1 MNIQKKDLGK
11 SQIEL
16 TVELPFDEFKP
27 YIKQG
32 AEKISREI
40 KIEGFR
46 PGKVPYEIL
55 KQKIGEMA
63 ILEEAARI
71 AINKTLETAIKD
83 NVTGQSQRE
92 VSPVGQPQVNIIK
105 LAPDNPMEYK
115 AVLAILPEIK
125 LGDYKNAK
133 VKLEKTEVADEEVEK
148 MINDLREMQVKEII
162 ADREIKNGDK
172 AVVDIEIFLDKVP
185 VEGGQ
190 GKGTGV
196 IVGKGYIVP
205 GFGKKL
211 IGGRKGE
218 VREFSLPYPEDH
230 HQRNLAGKLVEFRVK
245 IKEIY
250 ERQLPEIN
258 REFAKS
264 FGSNNV
270 DGLKEN
276 IKKGLAA
283 EKQRKAGQKAE
294 IEMLDKIIEKTK
306 FGDMPEILIRNE
318 AENMIAELEAGVAN
332 QGGKFEDYLSH
343 LNKTRDQLALDLLPN
358 AVKRVKTSLL
368 IREIALAE
376 KISAEDA
383 EIDKEIEHILN
394 HYKDSKGIEEK
405 VKSPA
410 HREYLRNL
418 IGGRKVIDKLKEWN
432 MEK

>member
-11 SQIEL
+11 SEIEL

-32 AEKISREI
+32 AEKVSREI

-46 PGKVPYEIL
+46 PGKAPYEIL
-55 KQKIGEMA
+55 KQKIGEMT
-63 ILEEAARI
+63 ILEEAARL

-83 NVTGQSQRE
+83 NIIGQS
-92 VSPVGQPQVNIIK
+92 VGQPQINITK

-115 AVLAILPEIK
+115 AILAILPEIK

-133 VKLEKTEVADEEVEK
+133 IKLEKTEITDEEVEK

-162 ADREIKNGDK
+162 ADREIKDGDK
-172 AVVDIEIFLDKVP
+172 AVVDIEMFLDKVP

-190 GKGTGV
+190 GKGAGV
-196 IVGKGYIVP
+196 IIGKGYIVP
-205 GFGKKL
+205 GLGKKL
-211 IGGRKGE
+211 IGGRKNE
-218 VREFSLPYPEDH
+218 VREFSLPYPDDH
-230 HQRNLAGKLVEFRVK
+230 HQKNLAGKLVEFRVK
-245 IKEIY
+245 IKEVY

-258 REFAKS
+258 KEFAKS
-264 FGSNNV
+264 FGSNSV
-270 DGLKEN
+270 DGFKEN
-276 IKKGLAA
+276 IKKGLAV

-318 AENMIAELEAGVAN
+318 AENMIAELEAAVAG

-343 LNKTRDQLALDLLPN
+343 LNKTRDRLALDLLPD

-368 IREIALAE
+368 IREVALAE
-376 KISAEDA
+376 KISAEDG
-383 EIDKEIEHILN
+383 EIDKEIEHILD

-405 VKSPA
+405 IKSPA

>member
-11 SQIEL
+11 SEIEL

-32 AEKISREI
+32 AEKVSREI

-83 NVTGQSQRE
+83 SITGQ
-92 VSPVGQPQVNIIK
+92 PVGQPQINITK

-133 VKLEKTEVADEEVEK
+133 VKLEKTEVTDKEVEK

-162 ADREIKNGDK
+162 ADREIKDGDK
-172 AVVDIEIFLDKVP
+172 AVVDIEMFLDKVP

-190 GKGTGV
+190 GKGTG
-196 IVGKGYIVP
+196 IIIGKGYIVP

-245 IKEIY
+245 IKEVY

-264 FGSNNV
+264 FGSNSV

-318 AENMIAELEAGVAN
+318 AENMIAELEAAVAG

-343 LNKTRDQLALDLLPN
+343 LNKTRDRLALDLLPD

-368 IREIALAE
+368 IREVALAE
-376 KISAEDA
+376 KINAEDG
-383 EIDKEIEHILN
+383 EIDKEIEHILD

>member
-32 AEKISREI
+32 AEKVSREI

-46 PGKVPYEIL
+46 PGKAPYEIL

-83 NVTGQSQRE
+83 NITGQ
-92 VSPVGQPQVNIIK
+92 PVGQPQVNITK

-115 AVLAILPEIK
+115 AILAILPEIK

-148 MINDLREMQVKEII
+148 MINDLRETQVKEII

-172 AVVDIEIFLDKVP
+172 AVVDIEMFLDKVP

-230 HQRNLAGKLVEFRVK
+230 HQRNLAGKLVEFRVQ
-245 IKEIY
+245 IKEVY

-258 REFAKS
+258 REFAKG
-264 FGSNNV
+264 FGSNSV

-276 IKKGLAA
+276 IKKSLAA

-318 AENMIAELEAGVAN
+318 AENMIAELEAAVAG

-343 LNKTRDQLALDLLPN
+343 LNKTRDRLALDLLPD

-368 IREIALAE
+368 IREVALAE
-376 KISAEDA
+376 KISAENA

-432 MEK
+432 ME

>member
-1 MNIQKKDLGK
+1 MNVQKKDLGK

-27 YIKQG
+27 YIRQG
-32 AEKISREI
+32 AEKVSREI

-63 ILEEAARI
+63 ILEEAARL

-83 NVTGQSQRE
+83 SITGQ
-92 VSPVGQPQVNIIK
+92 PVGQPQINITK

-133 VKLEKTEVADEEVEK
+133 VSREKTGVADEEVEK
-148 MINDLREMQVKEII
+148 MINDLRETQVKEII
-162 ADREIKNGDK
+162 ADREIKDGDK
-172 AVVDIEIFLDKVP
+172 AVVDIEMFLDKVP

-190 GKGTGV
+190 GKGTG
-196 IVGKGYIVP
+196 IIIGKGYIVP

-245 IKEIY
+245 IKEVY

-264 FGSNNV
+264 FGSNSV

-276 IKKGLAA
+276 IKKGLTA

-318 AENMIAELEAGVAN
+318 AENMIAELEAAVAG

-343 LNKTRDQLALDLLPN
+343 LNKTRDRLALDLLPD

-368 IREIALAE
+368 IREVALAE
-376 KISAEDA
+376 KINAEDG
-383 EIDKEIEHILN
+383 EIDKEIEHILD